1 MVAEQNTSVSALSER
16 RGLRLSVFGALFMA
30 ALGFGFAALTDSQA
44 VLLDGIFSLI
54 GAVVSVVAMRVAA
67 LVRQPDDEHFHF
79 GYAAYEPMLNLTK
92 GLLIAFV
99 SLLAAWASI
108 DSILAGGREIQ
119 GRMAV
124 VYALIAAAGCVL
136 IAWSQRRLARK
147 TDSPLLEVDAKNW
160 LMDGLISGTVAVGFV
175 VVVLVEGTR
184 WSWLT
189 PYADP
194 VVVLLLVVLSLPI
207 PIGIVRANWDQLL
220 GRAPDHEAQRTA
232 HEIVS
237 GALAGE
243 EGLDLKLRLLE
254 QGRFVYLQ
262 IYVIV
267 LPQRE
272 GMSVKEADGLRE
284 RIETAIREL
293 PQMIGFDVMFT
304 ADTRWL
310 DQTAGAN
317 SEFDG

>member
-1 MVAEQNTSVSALSER
+1 MTSEQNTGGSALSER

-30 ALGFGFAALTDSQA
+30 ALGFGFAASTGSRA

-99 SLLAAWASI
+99 SLLATWASI

-124 VYALIAAAGCVL
+124 VYALIAAAGCLL

-160 LMDGLISGTVAVGFV
+160 LMDGLISGAVAVGFV
-175 VVVLVEGTR
+175 VVVLFEGTP
-184 WSWLT
+184 WSWMT

-194 VVVLLLVVLSLPI
+194 AVVLLLVVLSLPI

-220 GRAPDHEAQRTA
+220 GRAPDGEAQSTA
-232 HEIVS
+232 NEIVS
-237 GALAGE
+237 GAIAGE
-243 EGLDLKLRLLE
+243 EGLDFKLRLLE
-254 QGRFVYLQ
+254 QGRFIYLQ

-267 LPQRE
+267 QSQRK

-284 RIETAIREL
+284 RIAAVICEL
-293 PQMIGFDVMFT
+293 PQMIGYDVIFT
-304 ADTRWL
+304 TDARWL
-310 DQTAGAN
+310 DQTAGAKC
-317 SEFDG
+317 ELDG